1 MIEQPTRQPQSSP
14 PGGLVWRCA
23 MLAAVVWVAFCG
35 VVWFAHERSGA
46 VGVQAAAVAAA
57 VCWFS
62 GTLALV
68 SASLFRD
75 PRQMMFQLLFGMI
88 FRMGLPLGI
97 GIMLQTRGGVLSHA
111 GVFGYIVGFYLLT
124 LVVETFLALTLAK
137 PAGTRSGIS

>member
-1 MIEQPTRQPQSSP
+1 
-14 PGGLVWRCA
+14 
-23 MLAAVVWVAFCG
+23 MLAAVMWAAFGGVA
-35 VVWFAHERSGA
+35 WLAYERSGA
-46 VGVQAAAVAAA
+46 IGVQAAAVGAA

-68 SASLFRD
+68 SAGLFRD

-97 GIMLQTRGGVLSHA
+97 GLVLQTRGGVLSRA

-124 LVVETFLALTLAK
+124 LVVETFLAMTLAK